1 MASLDLS
8 GSLVNTAES
17 KSDRGP
23 VTNLRA
29 VDVPSHCAL
38 FLDIDGTLIDIA
50 PTPDAVTT
58 PDGLVA
64 ALHAIRDKLGGGLA
78 VLTGRPIADVDRL
91 LAPLAPVAAGI
102 HGAELRCSPGGAIEQ
117 LAGPIDE
124 DVLAAVRLAVANEP
138 GCAVEPKR
146 ASLAVHYRLAPDA
159 GPRLETALQ
168 RILDNGPDHLMLC
181 PGRRVLE
188 IVPRHVSKGSAL
200 KSLMGLPMF
209 RGRVPVMI
217 GDDVTD
223 ESAFEAAHGLGGLG
237 LRVAGEYF
245 AQASAHFTG
254 PDDVRTWLA
263 TFSRSLVS

>member
-1 MASLDLS
+1 M
-8 GSLVNTAES
+8 T
-17 KSDRGP
+17 KP
-23 VTNLRA
+23 KA

-64 ALHAIRDKLGGGLA
+64 ALNAITEKLGGSLA
-78 VLTGRPIADVDRL
+78 VVTGRPIADVDRL

-102 HGAELRCSPGGAIEQ
+102 HGAEVRASAGGTIQQ

-124 DVLAAVRLAVANEP
+124 DVLAAVRRAVADEA
-138 GCAVEPKR
+138 GCALETKR
-146 ASLAVHYRLAPDA
+146 VSLAVHYRLAPDA
-159 GPRLETALQ
+159 GPRLEAALQ
-168 RILDNGPDHLMLC
+168 RILDDGPDHLMLC

-188 IVPRHVSKGSAL
+188 IVPRHISKGSAL
-200 KSLMGLPMF
+200 KALMELPMF

-223 ESAFEAAHGLGGLG
+223 ESAFEAAHGFGGLG

-263 TFSRSLVS
+263 TFSRSLQS